1 MKLIE
6 FTPEEAQA
14 VVQLFNIAVKSEG
27 LGVAEA
33 AATLTRKFHQAFG
46 EQAEPEGVETSEF
59 ADSVEPPSED
69 SE

>member
-1 MKLIE
+1 MKSIE

-14 VVQLFNIAVKSEG
+14 VIQLFDVACTSLG

-33 AATLTRKFHQAFG
+33 AATLTRKFQQAFG
-46 EQAEPEGVETSEF
+46 EQAEPEVVETSEF

>member
-1 MKLIE
+1 MKSIE

-33 AATLTRKFHQAFG
+33 AAALTKKFQQAF
-46 EQAEPEGVETSEF
+46 EAPAETEVIQASEF